1 MLALESFLE
10 RLAESGAIFMTMEDA
25 AREASVDGGPFDAG
39 LANQR
44 LRA

>member
-25 AREASVDGGPFDAG
+25 AREARENLSAV
-39 LANQR
+39 R
-44 LRA
+44 

>member
-25 AREASVDGGPFDAG
+25 AREASVDDGGP
-39 LANQR
+39 
-44 LRA
+44 